1 MGQYYL
7 IANMDKRS
15 IQTSAIDEI
24 SDIACFSW
32 L

>member
-15 IQTSAIDEI
+15 IQTSTIDEI
-24 SDIACFSW
+24 RNITGFSW